1 MQSSSASPFCANSPI
16 AASGE
21 MRLYSLRKRMEN
33 SIEGEFY
40 NLAALEGWR
49 GDGVDVIADTKPV
62 ANNDHRSAWEI
73 MGQTSREFPRQR
85 KTRRRQTWAPLP
97 CRFHCY

>member
-49 GDGVDVIADTKPV
+49 GVDVDVIADIKQV
-62 ANNDHRSAWEI
+62 AIDEHRAAWDVME
-73 MGQTSREFPRQR
+73 QAAREFL
-85 KTRRRQTWAPLP
+85 RRRKPMKKET
-97 CRFHCY
+97 